1 MTGPDWLLKIILFL
15 IFILEVR
22 GFFHSTCQLHSK
34 WLSLTPQERSSAMA
48 HQIQIKYNEV
58 ITMATSTITKKLTT
72 YDLPALI
79 TCVIGLWT
87 VSDFSEFNISCLEKY
102 LNYRYIHI
110 LKDVSKISFAS
121 SIKMSGI

>member
-48 HQIQIKYNEV
+48 HQIQIKYNKV

-72 YDLPALI
+72 YDIPALI

-87 VSDFSEFNISCLEKY
+87 VSDFSEL
-102 LNYRYIHI
+102 L
-110 LKDVSKISFAS
+110 VV
-121 SIKMSGI
+121 